1 MRKTLCLL
9 AAALLIF
16 GACGGGEETTED
28 AATEANEDAAEAT
41 PDAAAESGPIEV
53 PMTDFAFAAP
63 EFVPAGEFE
72 VTAIN
77 NGDQPHEMGVIPL
90 KEGAPP
96 IEELAKMG
104 DKELQKWAAGPFG
117 GTMGPV
123 KPGEEKTFT
132 LDGTNAASFGF
143 ACFIKDPKSKKP
155 HVALGMFG
163 SFAVDT
169 GE

>member
-1 MRKTLCLL
+1 LL
-9 AAALLIF
+9 LF
-16 GACGGGEETTED
+16 GVACGGGDDATEES
-28 AATEANEDAAEAT
+28 ATEANEDAAGAT
-41 PDAAAESGPIEV
+41 PEDTADSGPIVV
-53 PMTDFAFAAP
+53 PMTDFAFGAP
-63 EFVPAGEFE
+63 EFVPAGEFK
-72 VTAIN
+72 VTAVN

-96 IEELAKMG
+96 IEELARMG

-117 GTMGPV
+117 GTDGPV
-123 KPGEEKTFT
+123 KPGAEKTFT

-169 GE
+169 GQ